1 MVEDNR
7 SEQRD
12 SKGRFIKGNDTR
24 WKLGQSGNPGGKHK
38 DPGITASQI
47 EMMDKPCPYDSKGRT
62 WREWLAEKGLLQ
74 IAEKP
79 QAVKDYKDRVEGVVK
94 DELEVTEIQKIEYVP
109 AKEKEDV

>member
-1 MVEDNR
+1 MVDS
-7 SEQRD
+7 SEQQNN
-12 SKGRFIKGNDTR
+12 SKVPKQLREHA
-24 WKLGQSGNPGGKHK
+24 WKPGESGNPGGRPK

-47 EMMDKPCPYDSKGRT
+47 EMMDKPCPYAKDPKTT
-62 WREWLAEKGLLQ
+62 WREWLAERGLLQ
-74 IAEKP
+74 IADKP